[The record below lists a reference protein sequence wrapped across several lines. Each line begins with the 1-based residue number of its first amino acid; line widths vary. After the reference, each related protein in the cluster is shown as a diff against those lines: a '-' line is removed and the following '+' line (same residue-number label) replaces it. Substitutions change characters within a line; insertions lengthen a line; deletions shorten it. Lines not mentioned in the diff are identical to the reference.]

1 MEDLPSLVDVEL
13 LGLVPAD
20 RTIGVE
26 GVRVVRMHRVD
37 APRRVDNHRQPRHTY
52 TIKAQLWQGRVFLK
66 LLDSSLKGK
75 SAIYRICFN
84 LYLG

>member
-20 RTIGVE
+20 CTVGVE

-37 APRRVDNHRQPRHTY
+37 APRHVDTHNSLVTPTPTRPS
-52 TIKAQLWQGRVFLK
+52 LGRAEF
-66 LLDSSLKGK
+66 
-75 SAIYRICFN
+75 FF
-84 LYLG
+84 